1 MFMYTDYNQHLLDN
15 VKKIHFIGCGGSGMY
30 PLIQI
35 LAAKGYEISG
45 SDVLDGSIIRYEREM
60 GVKVSLGHSADNVI
74 GTDMVVYSAAISK
87 DNVELN
93 AAASYGIPTIERSVL
108 LGYVSRLYK
117 QSICV
122 SGTHGKTTTT
132 SMITTALELAGR
144 DPSAVIGGKLPL
156 INGYGKAGKG
166 DDIVIESC
174 EFAETFLKLTPY
186 LSVVLNIDND
196 HLDYYGSMGELKFAF
211 KRFALMTHFMIFANA
226 DDKNTMDVMYTLD
239 RRVRTFA
246 IDNAADYRA
255 VNVQEYKPGFFEF
268 DLKEWDTNELGH
280 IRLAVPGRHNI
291 YNALAMCAVCRSVG
305 LTVEECANAALNFKG
320 AGRRFEVYGECN
332 GAVVVDDYAHHPTEI
347 AALLDAARRRYPQ
360 SRIHVLF
367 QPHLYSRTRIFA
379 EQFAQALSKADDV
392 IVAGIFPAREKQEDF
407 PDVSA
412 STIVQAAGAD
422 RCADAGEWI
431 RAVEDMRQ
439 AAVRILDTVRTGD
452 VVITVGAGDINRMD
466 DVLLHELSARAGG
479 MES

>member
-1 MFMYTDYNQHLLDN
+1 MFMYSDYSQHLLDH

-35 LAAKGYEISG
+35 LAAKGYELSG

-60 GVKVSLGHSADNVI
+60 GVKVSLGHNADNVV
-74 GTDMVVYSAAISK
+74 GADMVVYSAAISK

-93 AAASYGIPTIERSVL
+93 AAASYGIPTVERSVL

-166 DDIVIESC
+166 DDIVIEAC

-211 KRFALMTHFMIFANA
+211 KRFALMTQFMIFANA

-239 RRVRTFA
+239 RRVRTFG
-246 IDNAADYRA
+246 INNDGDYQA

-268 DLKEWDTNELGH
+268 DLKEWSKVTGH

-291 YNALAMCAVCRSVG
+291 YNALAMCAVCRFVG
-305 LTVEECANAALNFKG
+305 LTVEQCAAAAAMALGNLLGLVCDPVAGLVEVPCIKRNVVGAVNAVSCANMAL
-320 AGRRFEVYGECN
+320 AGV
-332 GAVVVDDYAHHPTEI
+332 DYAIPCDEVIDAMGRVGSLLSPDLRETGQGGLAATPT
-347 AALLDAARRRYPQ
+347 
-360 SRIHVLF
+360 
-367 QPHLYSRTRIFA
+367 
-379 EQFAQALSKADDV
+379 
-392 IVAGIFPAREKQEDF
+392 G
-407 PDVSA
+407 
-412 STIVQAAGAD
+412 
-422 RCADAGEWI
+422 
-431 RAVEDMRQ
+431 
-439 AAVRILDTVRTGD
+439 VRIAERL
-452 VVITVGAGDINRMD
+452 A
-466 DVLLHELSARAGG
+466 EEA
-479 MES
+479 